1 MFKKFILV
9 LLLLLINFIFIP
21 CAKAV
26 PTPEPL
32 KINNILFDNS
42 DNMIFFGTDA
52 KTDYNLPIKLKKL
65 SDRGYFDIENAVLT
79 RPNASWTFK
88 NSKIHQ
94 IKISQFST
102 KPDIVRV
109 VIIYNKGF
117 KAGDLKLLKADNN
130 FILTYKD
137 DFLKQDG
144 EATVYNDERLNTPGY
159 YEYTTFEEDKKNA
172 AQSVHPSSPAG
183 SAIST
188 NPSAQKVLNNVEKQ
202 KTETKLKSMFF
213 VNRIDVKRGNALVR
227 GIGQIS
233 IENPIVLTEPS
244 RLVFDLPNT
253 YVSPDI
259 RNIEYVL
266 SEKETIKIGQFEPTK
281 ARLVIK
287 SDDVDKFRPI
297 YSYDGQSIFFAH
309 DNRIAGLSL
318 FHKTAATKT
327 YSAKKINN
335 KTDELSFSYTNPI
348 IHSIHRTKDAV
359 ELNLYNSS
367 GFDHNAFVKNLKSEN
382 LAQVRTEAIIPYGI
396 KVIIPL
402 KPTSTINYKEGFDCK
417 SLTLTVT
424 TPDDPIIKTKSV
436 PIITKGRDIRVI
448 VVDAGHGG
456 SDVGAT
462 RAGIYEKDITL
473 DIAKRVSDLLTN
485 KGYHVEMTRRKDD
498 TVSLQDR
505 VLFTESKN
513 ADLFVSVHV
522 NSSVS
527 EEPYGVE
534 THYYTDE
541 SYMFA
546 QEVHKSIA
554 AKIDSKDRGLF
565 KSKFYVINNSIAPS
579 ILVETGFI
587 SNTSERNSL
596 ITDERKQKTAEAI
609 VDGILNYI
617 KKNK

>member
-1 MFKKFILV
+1 MFKKILLV
-9 LLLLLINFIFIP
+9 LLLFFINFVFTP
-21 CAKAV
+21 QAEAV
-26 PTPEPL
+26 PTPAPL
-32 KINNILFDNS
+32 KINHILFDNS
-42 DNMIFFGTDA
+42 DNIVFFGTNA
-52 KTDYNLPIKLKKL
+52 KNDYTLPVKLKKL

-94 IKISQFST
+94 IKVSQFSV

-109 VIIYNKGF
+109 VIIYNKDF
-117 KAGDLKLLKADNN
+117 KVGDLKMYKVDNN
-130 FILTYKD
+130 FILSYKD
-137 DFLKQDG
+137 DFIKQDG
-144 EATVYNDERLNTPGY
+144 EITVYNDERLNEAGY
-159 YEYTTFEEDKKNA
+159 YEYTTFEEDEK
-172 AQSVHPSSPAG
+172 G
-183 SAIST
+183 SAAKPSGQSSAIT
-188 NPSAQKVLNNVEKQ
+188 NNPSAQKVLDNVEKEQ
-202 KTETKLKSMFF
+202 TDTKLKSMFY

-227 GIGQIS
+227 GIGQIA
-233 IENPIVLTEPS
+233 IENPLVLTEPS
-244 RLVFDLPNT
+244 RLVYDLPNT
-253 YVSPDI
+253 YVSPEI

-287 SDDVDKFRPI
+287 SEDVEKFRPI
-297 YSYDGQSIFFAH
+297 YSYDGQSIFFGH
-309 DNRIAGLSL
+309 DNRLAGLSL
-318 FHKTAATKT
+318 FHKTAATKI
-327 YSAKKINN
+327 YSAKKINS
-335 KTDELSFSYTNPI
+335 KTDELSFTYTNPI
-348 IHSIHRTKDAV
+348 IHSIHRTKDTV

-367 GFDHNAFVKNLKSEN
+367 GFDKNAFLKGLKSEN
-382 LAQVRTEAIIPYGI
+382 LAQIRTEAIIPYGI
-396 KVIIPL
+396 KVIVPI
-402 KPTSTINYKEGFDCK
+402 KGTSVLNYKEGVDCK

-424 TPDDPIIKTKSV
+424 TPDDPVIKTKSV
-436 PIITKGRDIRVI
+436 PIITKGKDIRVI

-473 DIAKRVSDLLTN
+473 DISKRVADLLTN

-505 VLFTESKN
+505 VLFTEEKN
-513 ADLFVSVHV
+513 ADLFVSIHV

-527 EEPYGVE
+527 EEPYGLE

-541 SYMFA
+541 SYAFA
-546 QEVHKSIA
+546 QEVHKSLA
-554 AKIDSKDRGLF
+554 QKIDSKDRGLF

-587 SNTSERNSL
+587 SNTAERNSL
-596 ITDERKQKTAEAI
+596 VTDERKQKTAEAV

>member
-1 MFKKFILV
+1 MFKKILLV
-9 LLLLLINFIFIP
+9 LLLFFINFVFTP
-21 CAKAV
+21 QAEAV
-26 PTPEPL
+26 PTPAPL
-32 KINNILFDNS
+32 KINHILFDNS
-42 DNMIFFGTDA
+42 DNIVFFGTNA
-52 KTDYNLPIKLKKL
+52 KSDYTLPVKLKKL

-94 IKISQFST
+94 IKVSQFSV

-109 VIIYNKGF
+109 VIIYNKDF
-117 KAGDLKLLKADNN
+117 KVGDLKMYKVDNN
-130 FILTYKD
+130 FILSYKD
-137 DFLKQDG
+137 DFIKQDG
-144 EATVYNDERLNTPGY
+144 EITVYNDERLNEAGY
-159 YEYTTFEEDKKNA
+159 YEYTTFEEDEKDSA
-172 AQSVHPSSPAG
+172 AKPSGQS
-183 SAIST
+183 SAIT
-188 NPSAQKVLNNVEKQ
+188 NNPSAQKVLDNVEKEQ
-202 KTETKLKSMFF
+202 TDTKLKSMFY

-227 GIGQIS
+227 GIGQIA
-233 IENPIVLTEPS
+233 IENPLVLTEPS
-244 RLVFDLPNT
+244 RLVYDLPNT
-253 YVSPDI
+253 YVSPEI

-287 SDDVDKFRPI
+287 SEDVEKFRPI
-297 YSYDGQSIFFAH
+297 YSYDGQSIFFGH
-309 DNRIAGLSL
+309 DNRLAGLSL

-327 YSAKKINN
+327 YSAKKINS
-335 KTDELSFSYTNPI
+335 KTDELSFTYTNPI
-348 IHSIHRTKDAV
+348 IHSIHRTKDTV

-367 GFDHNAFVKNLKSEN
+367 GFDKNAFLKGLKSEN
-382 LAQVRTEAIIPYGI
+382 LAQIRTEAIIPYGI
-396 KVIIPL
+396 KVIVPI
-402 KPTSTINYKEGFDCK
+402 KGTSVLNYKEGVDCK

-424 TPDDPIIKTKSV
+424 TPDDPVIKTKSV
-436 PIITKGRDIRVI
+436 PIITKGKDIRVI

-473 DIAKRVSDLLTN
+473 DISKRVADLLTN

-505 VLFTESKN
+505 VLFTEEKN
-513 ADLFVSVHV
+513 ADLFVSIHV

-527 EEPYGVE
+527 EEPYGLE

-541 SYMFA
+541 SYAFA
-546 QEVHKSIA
+546 QEVHKSLA
-554 AKIDSKDRGLF
+554 QKIDSKDRGLF

-587 SNTSERNSL
+587 SNTAERNSL
-596 ITDERKQKTAEAI
+596 VTDERKQKTAEAV

>member
-1 MFKKFILV
+1 MFKKILLV
-9 LLLLLINFIFIP
+9 LLLFFINFVFTP
-21 CAKAV
+21 QAEAV
-26 PTPEPL
+26 PTPAPL
-32 KINNILFDNS
+32 KINHILFDNS
-42 DNMIFFGTDA
+42 DNIVFFGTNA
-52 KTDYNLPIKLKKL
+52 KNDYTLPVKLKKL

-94 IKISQFST
+94 IKVSQFSV

-109 VIIYNKGF
+109 VIIYNKDF
-117 KAGDLKLLKADNN
+117 KVGDLKMYKVDNN
-130 FILTYKD
+130 FILSYKD
-137 DFLKQDG
+137 DFIKQDG
-144 EATVYNDERLNTPGY
+144 EITVYNDERLNEAGY
-159 YEYTTFEEDKKNA
+159 YEYTTFEEDEKDSA
-172 AQSVHPSSPAG
+172 AKPSGQS
-183 SAIST
+183 SAIT
-188 NPSAQKVLNNVEKQ
+188 NNPSAQKVLDNVEKEQ
-202 KTETKLKSMFF
+202 TDTKLKSMFY

-227 GIGQIS
+227 GIGQIA
-233 IENPIVLTEPS
+233 IENPLVLTEPS
-244 RLVFDLPNT
+244 RLVYDLPNT
-253 YVSPDI
+253 YVSPEI

-287 SDDVDKFRPI
+287 SEDVEKFRPI
-297 YSYDGQSIFFAH
+297 YSYDGQSIFFGH
-309 DNRIAGLSL
+309 DNRLAGLSL
-318 FHKTAATKT
+318 FHKTAATKI
-327 YSAKKINN
+327 YSAKKINS
-335 KTDELSFSYTNPI
+335 KTDELSFTYTNPI
-348 IHSIHRTKDAV
+348 IHSIHRTKDTV

-367 GFDHNAFVKNLKSEN
+367 GFDKNAFLKGLKSEN
-382 LAQVRTEAIIPYGI
+382 LAQIRTEAIIPYGI
-396 KVIIPL
+396 KVIVPI
-402 KPTSTINYKEGFDCK
+402 KGTSVLNYKEGVDCK

-424 TPDDPIIKTKSV
+424 TPDDPVIKTKSV
-436 PIITKGRDIRVI
+436 PIITKGKDIRVI

-473 DIAKRVSDLLTN
+473 DISKRVADLLTN

-505 VLFTESKN
+505 VLFTEEKN
-513 ADLFVSVHV
+513 ADLFVSIHV

-527 EEPYGVE
+527 EEPYGLE

-541 SYMFA
+541 SYAFA
-546 QEVHKSIA
+546 QEVHKSLA
-554 AKIDSKDRGLF
+554 QKIDSKDRGLF

-587 SNTSERNSL
+587 SNTAERNSL
-596 ITDERKQKTAEAI
+596 VTDERKQKTAEA
-609 VDGILNYI
+609 VVNGILNYI

>member
-1 MFKKFILV
+1 MFKKILLV
-9 LLLLLINFIFIP
+9 LLLFFINFVFTP
-21 CAKAV
+21 QAEAV
-26 PTPEPL
+26 PTPAPL
-32 KINNILFDNS
+32 KINHILFDNS
-42 DNMIFFGTDA
+42 DNIVFFGTNA
-52 KTDYNLPIKLKKL
+52 KNDYTLPVKLKKL

-94 IKISQFST
+94 IKVSQFSV

-109 VIIYNKGF
+109 VIIYNKDF
-117 KAGDLKLLKADNN
+117 KVGDLKMYKVDNN
-130 FILTYKD
+130 FILSYKD
-137 DFLKQDG
+137 DFIKQDG
-144 EATVYNDERLNTPGY
+144 EITVYNDERLNEAGY
-159 YEYTTFEEDKKNA
+159 YEYTTFEEDEKDSA
-172 AQSVHPSSPAG
+172 AKPSGQS
-183 SAIST
+183 SAIT
-188 NPSAQKVLNNVEKQ
+188 NNPSAQKVLDNVEKEQ
-202 KTETKLKSMFF
+202 TDTKLKSMFY

-227 GIGQIS
+227 GIGQIA
-233 IENPIVLTEPS
+233 IENPLVLTEPS
-244 RLVFDLPNT
+244 RLVYDLPNT
-253 YVSPDI
+253 YVSPEI

-287 SDDVDKFRPI
+287 SEDVEKFRPI
-297 YSYDGQSIFFAH
+297 YSYDGQSIFFGH
-309 DNRIAGLSL
+309 DNRLAGLSL

-327 YSAKKINN
+327 YSAKKINS
-335 KTDELSFSYTNPI
+335 KTDELSFTYTNPI
-348 IHSIHRTKDAV
+348 IHSIHRTKDTV

-367 GFDHNAFVKNLKSEN
+367 GFDKNAFLKGLKSEN
-382 LAQVRTEAIIPYGI
+382 LAQIRTEAIIPYGI
-396 KVIIPL
+396 KVIVPI
-402 KPTSTINYKEGFDCK
+402 KGTSVLNYKEGVDCK

-424 TPDDPIIKTKSV
+424 TPDDPVIKTKSV
-436 PIITKGRDIRVI
+436 PIITKGKDIRVI

-473 DIAKRVSDLLTN
+473 DISKRVADLLTN

-505 VLFTESKN
+505 VLFTEEKN
-513 ADLFVSVHV
+513 ADLFVSIHV

-527 EEPYGVE
+527 EEPYGLE

-541 SYMFA
+541 SYAFA
-546 QEVHKSIA
+546 QEVHKSLA
-554 AKIDSKDRGLF
+554 QKIDSKDRGLF

-587 SNTSERNSL
+587 SNTAERNSL
-596 ITDERKQKTAEAI
+596 VTDERKQKTAEA
-609 VDGILNYI
+609 VVNGILNYI

>member
-1 MFKKFILV
+1 MFKKILLV
-9 LLLLLINFIFIP
+9 LLLFFINFVFTP
-21 CAKAV
+21 QAEAV
-26 PTPEPL
+26 PTPAPL
-32 KINNILFDNS
+32 KINHILFDNS
-42 DNMIFFGTDA
+42 DNIVFFGTDA
-52 KTDYNLPIKLKKL
+52 KNDYTLPVKLKKL

-94 IKISQFST
+94 IKVSQFSV

-109 VIIYNKGF
+109 VIIYNKDF
-117 KAGDLKLLKADNN
+117 KVGDLKMYKVDNN
-130 FILTYKD
+130 FILSYKD
-137 DFLKQDG
+137 DFIKQDG
-144 EATVYNDERLNTPGY
+144 EITVYNDERLNEAGY
-159 YEYTTFEEDKKNA
+159 YEYTTFEEDEKDSA
-172 AQSVHPSSPAG
+172 AKPSGQS
-183 SAIST
+183 SAIT
-188 NPSAQKVLNNVEKQ
+188 NNPSAQKVLDNVEKEQ
-202 KTETKLKSMFF
+202 TDTKLKSMFY

-227 GIGQIS
+227 GIGQIA
-233 IENPIVLTEPS
+233 IENPLVLTEPS
-244 RLVFDLPNT
+244 RLVYDLPNT
-253 YVSPDI
+253 YVSPEI

-287 SDDVDKFRPI
+287 SEDVEKFRPI
-297 YSYDGQSIFFAH
+297 YSYDGQSIFFGH
-309 DNRIAGLSL
+309 DNRLAGLSL

-327 YSAKKINN
+327 YSAKKINS
-335 KTDELSFSYTNPI
+335 KTDELSFTYTNPI
-348 IHSIHRTKDAV
+348 IHSIHRTKDTV

-367 GFDHNAFVKNLKSEN
+367 GFDKNAFLKGLKSEN
-382 LAQVRTEAIIPYGI
+382 LAQIRTEAIIPYGI
-396 KVIIPL
+396 KVIVPI
-402 KPTSTINYKEGFDCK
+402 KGTSVLNYKEGVDCK

-424 TPDDPIIKTKSV
+424 TPDDPVIKTKSV
-436 PIITKGRDIRVI
+436 PIITKGKDIRVI

-473 DIAKRVSDLLTN
+473 DISKRVADLLTN

-505 VLFTESKN
+505 VLFTEEKN
-513 ADLFVSVHV
+513 ADLFVSIHV

-527 EEPYGVE
+527 EEPYGLE

-541 SYMFA
+541 SYAFA
-546 QEVHKSIA
+546 QEVHKSLA
-554 AKIDSKDRGLF
+554 QKIDSKDRGLF

-587 SNTSERNSL
+587 SNTAERNSL
-596 ITDERKQKTAEAI
+596 VTDERKQKTAEAV

>member
-1 MFKKFILV
+1 MFKKILLV
-9 LLLLLINFIFIP
+9 LLLFFINFVFTP
-21 CAKAV
+21 QAEAV
-26 PTPEPL
+26 PTPAPL
-32 KINNILFDNS
+32 KINHILFDNS
-42 DNMIFFGTDA
+42 DNIVFFGTNA
-52 KTDYNLPIKLKKL
+52 KNDYTLPVKLKKL

-94 IKISQFST
+94 IKVSQFSV

-109 VIIYNKGF
+109 VIIYNKDF
-117 KAGDLKLLKADNN
+117 KVGDLKMYKVDNN
-130 FILTYKD
+130 FILSYKN
-137 DFLKQDG
+137 DFIKQDG
-144 EATVYNDERLNTPGY
+144 EITVYNDERLNEAGY
-159 YEYTTFEEDKKNA
+159 YEYTTFEEDEKDSA
-172 AQSVHPSSPAG
+172 AKPSGQS
-183 SAIST
+183 SAIT
-188 NPSAQKVLNNVEKQ
+188 NNPSAQKVLDNVEKEQ
-202 KTETKLKSMFF
+202 TDTKLKSMFY

-227 GIGQIS
+227 GIGQIA
-233 IENPIVLTEPS
+233 IENPLVLTEPS
-244 RLVFDLPNT
+244 RLVYDLPNT
-253 YVSPDI
+253 YVSPEI

-287 SDDVDKFRPI
+287 SEDVEKFRPI
-297 YSYDGQSIFFAH
+297 YSYDGQSIFFGH
-309 DNRIAGLSL
+309 DNRLAGLSL

-327 YSAKKINN
+327 YSAKKINS
-335 KTDELSFSYTNPI
+335 KTDELSFTYTNPI
-348 IHSIHRTKDAV
+348 IHSIHRTKDTV

-367 GFDHNAFVKNLKSEN
+367 GFDKNAFLKGLKSEN
-382 LAQVRTEAIIPYGI
+382 LAQIRTEAIIPYGI
-396 KVIIPL
+396 KVIVPI
-402 KPTSTINYKEGFDCK
+402 KGTSVLNYKEGVDCK

-424 TPDDPIIKTKSV
+424 TPDDPVIKTKSV
-436 PIITKGRDIRVI
+436 PIITKGKDIRVI

-473 DIAKRVSDLLTN
+473 DISKRVADLLTN

-505 VLFTESKN
+505 VLFTEEKN
-513 ADLFVSVHV
+513 ADLFVSIHV

-527 EEPYGVE
+527 EEPYGLE

-541 SYMFA
+541 SYAFA
-546 QEVHKSIA
+546 QEVHKSLA
-554 AKIDSKDRGLF
+554 QKIDSKDRGLF

-587 SNTSERNSL
+587 SNTAERNSL
-596 ITDERKQKTAEAI
+596 VTDERKQKTAEAV

>member
-1 MFKKFILV
+1 MFKKILLV
-9 LLLLLINFIFIP
+9 LLLFFINFVFTP
-21 CAKAV
+21 QAEAV
-26 PTPEPL
+26 PTPAPL
-32 KINNILFDNS
+32 KINHILFDNS
-42 DNMIFFGTDA
+42 DNIVFFGTDA
-52 KTDYNLPIKLKKL
+52 KSDYTLPVKLKKL

-94 IKISQFST
+94 IKVSQFSV

-109 VIIYNKGF
+109 VIIYNKDF
-117 KAGDLKLLKADNN
+117 KVGDLKMYKVDNN
-130 FILTYKD
+130 FILSYKD
-137 DFLKQDG
+137 DFIKQDG
-144 EATVYNDERLNTPGY
+144 EITVYNDERLNEAGY
-159 YEYTTFEEDKKNA
+159 YEYTTFEEDEKDSA
-172 AQSVHPSSPAG
+172 AKPSGQS
-183 SAIST
+183 SAIT
-188 NPSAQKVLNNVEKQ
+188 NNPSAQKVLDNVEKEQ
-202 KTETKLKSMFF
+202 TDTKLKSMFY

-227 GIGQIS
+227 GIGQIA
-233 IENPIVLTEPS
+233 IENPLVLTEPS
-244 RLVFDLPNT
+244 RLVYDLPNT
-253 YVSPDI
+253 YVSPEI

-287 SDDVDKFRPI
+287 SEDVEKFRPI
-297 YSYDGQSIFFAH
+297 YSYDGQSIFFGH
-309 DNRIAGLSL
+309 DNRLAGLSL

-327 YSAKKINN
+327 YSAKKINS
-335 KTDELSFSYTNPI
+335 KTDELSFTYTNPI
-348 IHSIHRTKDAV
+348 IHSIHRTKDTV

-367 GFDHNAFVKNLKSEN
+367 GFDKNAFLKGLKSEN
-382 LAQVRTEAIIPYGI
+382 LAQIRTEAIIPYGI
-396 KVIIPL
+396 KVIVPI
-402 KPTSTINYKEGFDCK
+402 KGTSVLNYKEGVDCK

-424 TPDDPIIKTKSV
+424 TPDDPVIKTKSV
-436 PIITKGRDIRVI
+436 PIITKGKDIRVI

-473 DIAKRVSDLLTN
+473 DISKRVADLLTN

-505 VLFTESKN
+505 VLFTEEKN
-513 ADLFVSVHV
+513 ADLFVSIHV

-527 EEPYGVE
+527 EEPYGLE

-541 SYMFA
+541 SYAFA
-546 QEVHKSIA
+546 QEVHKSLA
-554 AKIDSKDRGLF
+554 QKIDSKDRGLF

-587 SNTSERNSL
+587 SNTAERNSL
-596 ITDERKQKTAEAI
+596 VTDERKQKTAEAV

>member
-1 MFKKFILV
+1 MFKKILLV
-9 LLLLLINFIFIP
+9 LLLFFINFVFTP
-21 CAKAV
+21 QAEAV
-26 PTPEPL
+26 PTPAPL
-32 KINNILFDNS
+32 KINHILFDNS
-42 DNMIFFGTDA
+42 DNIVFFGTNA
-52 KTDYNLPIKLKKL
+52 KSDYTLPVKLKKL

-94 IKISQFST
+94 IKVSQFSV

-109 VIIYNKGF
+109 VIIYNKDF
-117 KAGDLKLLKADNN
+117 KVGDLKMYKVDNN
-130 FILTYKD
+130 FILSYKN
-137 DFLKQDG
+137 DFIKQDG
-144 EATVYNDERLNTPGY
+144 EITVYNDERLNEAGY
-159 YEYTTFEEDKKNA
+159 YEYTTFEEDEKDSA
-172 AQSVHPSSPAG
+172 AKPSGQS
-183 SAIST
+183 SAIT
-188 NPSAQKVLNNVEKQ
+188 NNPSAQKVLDNVEKEQ
-202 KTETKLKSMFF
+202 TDTKLKSMFY

-227 GIGQIS
+227 GIGQIA
-233 IENPIVLTEPS
+233 IENPLVLTEPS
-244 RLVFDLPNT
+244 RLVYDLPNT
-253 YVSPDI
+253 YVSPEI

-287 SDDVDKFRPI
+287 SEDVEKFRPI
-297 YSYDGQSIFFAH
+297 YSYDGQSIFFGH
-309 DNRIAGLSL
+309 DNRLAGLSL
-318 FHKTAATKT
+318 FHKTAATKI
-327 YSAKKINN
+327 YSAKKINS
-335 KTDELSFSYTNPI
+335 KTDELSFTYTNPI
-348 IHSIHRTKDAV
+348 IHSIHRTKDTV

-367 GFDHNAFVKNLKSEN
+367 GFDKNAFLKGLKSEN
-382 LAQVRTEAIIPYGI
+382 LAQIRTEAIIPYGI
-396 KVIIPL
+396 KVIVPI
-402 KPTSTINYKEGFDCK
+402 KGTSVLNYKEGVDCK

-424 TPDDPIIKTKSV
+424 TPDDPVIKTKSV
-436 PIITKGRDIRVI
+436 PIITKGKDIRVI

-473 DIAKRVSDLLTN
+473 DISKRVADLLTN

-505 VLFTESKN
+505 VLFTEEKN
-513 ADLFVSVHV
+513 ADLFVSIHV

-527 EEPYGVE
+527 EEPYGLE

-541 SYMFA
+541 SYAFA
-546 QEVHKSIA
+546 QEVHKSLA
-554 AKIDSKDRGLF
+554 QKIDSKDRGLF

-587 SNTSERNSL
+587 SNTAERNSL
-596 ITDERKQKTAEAI
+596 VTDERKQKTAEA
-609 VDGILNYI
+609 VVNGILNYI

>member
-1 MFKKFILV
+1 MFKKILLV
-9 LLLLLINFIFIP
+9 LLLFFINFVFTP
-21 CAKAV
+21 QAEAV
-26 PTPEPL
+26 PTPAPL
-32 KINNILFDNS
+32 KINHILFDNS
-42 DNMIFFGTDA
+42 DNIVFFGTNA
-52 KTDYNLPIKLKKL
+52 KNDYTLPVKLKKL

-94 IKISQFST
+94 IKVSQFSV

-109 VIIYNKGF
+109 VIIYNKDF
-117 KAGDLKLLKADNN
+117 KVGDLKMYKVDNN
-130 FILTYKD
+130 FILSYKD
-137 DFLKQDG
+137 DFIKQDG
-144 EATVYNDERLNTPGY
+144 EITVYNDERLNEAGY
-159 YEYTTFEEDKKNA
+159 YEYTTFEEDEK
-172 AQSVHPSSPAG
+172 G
-183 SAIST
+183 SAAKPSGQSSAIT
-188 NPSAQKVLNNVEKQ
+188 NNPSAQKVLDNVKKEQ
-202 KTETKLKSMFF
+202 TDTKLKSMFY

-227 GIGQIS
+227 GIGQIA
-233 IENPIVLTEPS
+233 IENPLVLTEPS
-244 RLVFDLPNT
+244 RLVYDLPNT
-253 YVSPDI
+253 YVSPEI

-287 SDDVDKFRPI
+287 SEDVEKFRPI
-297 YSYDGQSIFFAH
+297 YSYDGQSIFFGH
-309 DNRIAGLSL
+309 DNRLAGLSL

-327 YSAKKINN
+327 YSAKKINS
-335 KTDELSFSYTNPI
+335 KTDELSFTYTNPI
-348 IHSIHRTKDAV
+348 IHSIHRTKDTV

-367 GFDHNAFVKNLKSEN
+367 GFDKNAFLKGLKSEN
-382 LAQVRTEAIIPYGI
+382 LAQIRTEAIIPYGI
-396 KVIIPL
+396 KVIVPI
-402 KPTSTINYKEGFDCK
+402 KGTSVLNYKEGVDCK

-424 TPDDPIIKTKSV
+424 TPDDPVIKTKSV
-436 PIITKGRDIRVI
+436 PIITKGKDIRVI

-473 DIAKRVSDLLTN
+473 DISKRVADLLTN

-505 VLFTESKN
+505 VLFTEEKN
-513 ADLFVSVHV
+513 ADLFVSIHV

-527 EEPYGVE
+527 EEPYGLE

-541 SYMFA
+541 SYAFA
-546 QEVHKSIA
+546 QEVHKSLA
-554 AKIDSKDRGLF
+554 QKIDSKDRGLF

-587 SNTSERNSL
+587 SNTAERNSL
-596 ITDERKQKTAEAI
+596 VTDERKQKTAEA
-609 VDGILNYI
+609 VVNGILNYI

>member
-1 MFKKFILV
+1 MFKKILLV
-9 LLLLLINFIFIP
+9 LLLFFINFVFTP
-21 CAKAV
+21 QAEAV
-26 PTPEPL
+26 PTPAPL
-32 KINNILFDNS
+32 KINHILFDNS
-42 DNMIFFGTDA
+42 DNIVFFGTNA
-52 KTDYNLPIKLKKL
+52 KSDYTLPVKLKKL

-94 IKISQFST
+94 IKVSQFSV

-109 VIIYNKGF
+109 VIIYNKDF
-117 KAGDLKLLKADNN
+117 KVGDLKMYKVDNN
-130 FILTYKD
+130 FILSYKD
-137 DFLKQDG
+137 DFIKQDG
-144 EATVYNDERLNTPGY
+144 EITVYNDERLNEAGY
-159 YEYTTFEEDKKNA
+159 YEYTTFEEDEKDSA
-172 AQSVHPSSPAG
+172 AKPSGQS
-183 SAIST
+183 SAIT
-188 NPSAQKVLNNVEKQ
+188 NNPSAQKVLDNVEKEQ
-202 KTETKLKSMFF
+202 TDTKLKSMFY

-227 GIGQIS
+227 GIGQIA
-233 IENPIVLTEPS
+233 IENPLVLTEPS
-244 RLVFDLPNT
+244 RLVYDLPNT
-253 YVSPDI
+253 YVSPEI

-287 SDDVDKFRPI
+287 SEDVEKFRPI
-297 YSYDGQSIFFAH
+297 YSYDGQSIFFGH
-309 DNRIAGLSL
+309 DNRLAGLSL
-318 FHKTAATKT
+318 FHKTAATKI
-327 YSAKKINN
+327 YSAKKINS
-335 KTDELSFSYTNPI
+335 KTDELSFTYTNPI
-348 IHSIHRTKDAV
+348 IHSIHRTKDTV

-367 GFDHNAFVKNLKSEN
+367 GFDKNAFLKGLKSEN
-382 LAQVRTEAIIPYGI
+382 LAQIRTEAIIPYGI
-396 KVIIPL
+396 KVIVPI
-402 KPTSTINYKEGFDCK
+402 KGTSVLNYKEGVDCK

-424 TPDDPIIKTKSV
+424 TPDDPVIKTKSV
-436 PIITKGRDIRVI
+436 PIITKGKDIRVI

-473 DIAKRVSDLLTN
+473 DISKRVADLLTN

-505 VLFTESKN
+505 VLFTEEKN
-513 ADLFVSVHV
+513 ADLFVSIHV

-527 EEPYGVE
+527 EEPYGLE

-541 SYMFA
+541 SYTFA
-546 QEVHKSIA
+546 QEVHKSLA
-554 AKIDSKDRGLF
+554 QKIDSKDRGLF

-587 SNTSERNSL
+587 SNTAERNSL
-596 ITDERKQKTAEAI
+596 VTDERKQKTAEA
-609 VDGILNYI
+609 VVNGILNYI

>member
-1 MFKKFILV
+1 MFKKILLV
-9 LLLLLINFIFIP
+9 LLLFFINFVFTP
-21 CAKAV
+21 QAEAV
-26 PTPEPL
+26 PTPAPL
-32 KINNILFDNS
+32 KINHILFDNS
-42 DNMIFFGTDA
+42 DNIVFFGTNA
-52 KTDYNLPIKLKKL
+52 KSDYTLPVKLKKL

-94 IKISQFST
+94 IKVSQFSV

-109 VIIYNKGF
+109 VIIYNKDF
-117 KAGDLKLLKADNN
+117 KVGDLKMYKVDNN
-130 FILTYKD
+130 FILSYKD
-137 DFLKQDG
+137 DFIKQDG
-144 EATVYNDERLNTPGY
+144 EITVYNDERLNEAGY
-159 YEYTTFEEDKKNA
+159 YEYTTFEEDEKDSA
-172 AQSVHPSSPAG
+172 AKPSGQS
-183 SAIST
+183 SAIT
-188 NPSAQKVLNNVEKQ
+188 NNPSAQKVLDNVEKEQ
-202 KTETKLKSMFF
+202 TDTKLKSMFY

-227 GIGQIS
+227 GIGQIA
-233 IENPIVLTEPS
+233 IENPLVLTEPS
-244 RLVFDLPNT
+244 RLVYDLPNT
-253 YVSPDI
+253 YVSPEI

-287 SDDVDKFRPI
+287 SEDVEKFRPI
-297 YSYDGQSIFFAH
+297 YSYDGQSIFFGH
-309 DNRIAGLSL
+309 DNRLAGLSL
-318 FHKTAATKT
+318 FHKTAATKI
-327 YSAKKINN
+327 YSAKKINS
-335 KTDELSFSYTNPI
+335 KTDELSFTYTNPI
-348 IHSIHRTKDAV
+348 IHSIHRTKDTV

-367 GFDHNAFVKNLKSEN
+367 GFDKNAFLKGLKSEN
-382 LAQVRTEAIIPYGI
+382 LAQIRTEAIIPYGI
-396 KVIIPL
+396 KVIVPI
-402 KPTSTINYKEGFDCK
+402 KGTSVLNYKEGVDCK

-424 TPDDPIIKTKSV
+424 TPDDPVIKTKSV
-436 PIITKGRDIRVI
+436 PIITKGKDIRVI

-473 DIAKRVSDLLTN
+473 DISKRVADLLTN

-505 VLFTESKN
+505 VLFTEEKN
-513 ADLFVSVHV
+513 ADLFVSIHV

-527 EEPYGVE
+527 EEPYGLE

-541 SYMFA
+541 SYAFA
-546 QEVHKSIA
+546 QEVHKSLA
-554 AKIDSKDRGLF
+554 QKIDSKDRGLF

-587 SNTSERNSL
+587 SNTAERNSL
-596 ITDERKQKTAEAI
+596 VTDERKQKTAEA
-609 VDGILNYI
+609 VVNGILNYI

>member
-1 MFKKFILV
+1 MFKKILLV
-9 LLLLLINFIFIP
+9 LLLFFINFVFTP
-21 CAKAV
+21 QAEAV
-26 PTPEPL
+26 PTPAPL
-32 KINNILFDNS
+32 KINHILFDNS
-42 DNMIFFGTDA
+42 DNIVFFGTNA
-52 KTDYNLPIKLKKL
+52 KNDYTLPVKLKKL

-94 IKISQFST
+94 IKVSQFSV

-109 VIIYNKGF
+109 VIIYNKDF
-117 KAGDLKLLKADNN
+117 KVGDLKMYKVDNN
-130 FILTYKD
+130 FILSYKD
-137 DFLKQDG
+137 DFIKQDG
-144 EATVYNDERLNTPGY
+144 EITVYNDERLNEAGY
-159 YEYTTFEEDKKNA
+159 YEYTTFEEDEKDSA
-172 AQSVHPSSPAG
+172 AKPSGQS
-183 SAIST
+183 SAIT
-188 NPSAQKVLNNVEKQ
+188 NNPSAQKVLDNVEKE
-202 KTETKLKSMFF
+202 KTDTKLKSMFY

-227 GIGQIS
+227 GIGQIA
-233 IENPIVLTEPS
+233 IENPLVLTEPS
-244 RLVFDLPNT
+244 RLVYDLPNT
-253 YVSPDI
+253 YVSPEI

-287 SDDVDKFRPI
+287 SEDVEKFRPI
-297 YSYDGQSIFFAH
+297 YSYDGQSIFFGH
-309 DNRIAGLSL
+309 DNRLAGLSL

-327 YSAKKINN
+327 YSAKKINS
-335 KTDELSFSYTNPI
+335 KTDELSFTYTNPI
-348 IHSIHRTKDAV
+348 IHSIHRTKDTV

-367 GFDHNAFVKNLKSEN
+367 GFDKNAFLKGLKSEN
-382 LAQVRTEAIIPYGI
+382 LAQIRTEAIIPYGI
-396 KVIIPL
+396 KVIVPI
-402 KPTSTINYKEGFDCK
+402 KGTSVLNYKEGVDCK

-424 TPDDPIIKTKSV
+424 TPDDPVIKTKSV
-436 PIITKGRDIRVI
+436 PIITKGKDIRVI

-473 DIAKRVSDLLTN
+473 DISKRVADLLTN

-505 VLFTESKN
+505 VLFTEEKN
-513 ADLFVSVHV
+513 ADLFVSIHV

-527 EEPYGVE
+527 EEPYGLE

-541 SYMFA
+541 SYAFA
-546 QEVHKSIA
+546 QEVHKSLA
-554 AKIDSKDRGLF
+554 QKIDSKDRGLF

-587 SNTSERNSL
+587 SNTAERNSL
-596 ITDERKQKTAEAI
+596 VTDERKQKTAEA
-609 VDGILNYI
+609 VVNGILNYI

>member
-1 MFKKFILV
+1 MLKKILLV
-9 LLLLLINFIFIP
+9 LLLFFINFVFTLQ
-21 CAKAV
+21 AEAV
-26 PTPEPL
+26 PTPAPL
-32 KINNILFDNS
+32 KINHILFDNS
-42 DNMIFFGTDA
+42 DNIVFFGTDA
-52 KTDYNLPIKLKKL
+52 KSDYTLPVKLKKL

-94 IKISQFST
+94 IKVSQFSV

-109 VIIYNKGF
+109 VIIYNKDF
-117 KAGDLKLLKADNN
+117 KVGDLKMYKVDNN
-130 FILTYKD
+130 FILSYKN
-137 DFLKQDG
+137 DFIKQDG
-144 EATVYNDERLNTPGY
+144 EITVYNDERLNEPGY
-159 YEYTTFEEDKKNA
+159 YEYTTFEEDEKDSA
-172 AQSVHPSSPAG
+172 AKPSGQS
-183 SAIST
+183 SAIT
-188 NPSAQKVLNNVEKQ
+188 NNPSAQKVLDNVEKE
-202 KTETKLKSMFF
+202 KTDTKLKSMFY

-227 GIGQIS
+227 GIGQIA
-233 IENPIVLTEPS
+233 IENPLVLTEPS
-244 RLVFDLPNT
+244 RLVYDLPNT
-253 YVSPDI
+253 YVSPEI

-287 SDDVDKFRPI
+287 SEDVEKFRPI
-297 YSYDGQSIFFAH
+297 YSYDGQSIFFGH
-309 DNRIAGLSL
+309 DNRLAGLSL

-327 YSAKKINN
+327 YSAKKINS
-335 KTDELSFSYTNPI
+335 KTDELSFTYTNPI
-348 IHSIHRTKDAV
+348 IHSIHRTKDTV

-367 GFDHNAFVKNLKSEN
+367 GFDKNAFLKGLKSEN
-382 LAQVRTEAIIPYGI
+382 LAQIRTEAIIPYGI
-396 KVIIPL
+396 KVIVPI
-402 KPTSTINYKEGFDCK
+402 KGTSVLNYKEGVDCK

-424 TPDDPIIKTKSV
+424 TPDDPVIKTKSV
-436 PIITKGRDIRVI
+436 PIITKGKDIRVI

-473 DIAKRVSDLLTN
+473 DISKRVADLLTN

-505 VLFTESKN
+505 VLFTEEKN
-513 ADLFVSVHV
+513 ADLFVSIHV

-527 EEPYGVE
+527 EEPYGLE

-541 SYMFA
+541 SYAFA
-546 QEVHKSIA
+546 QEVHKSLA
-554 AKIDSKDRGLF
+554 QKIDSKDRGLF

-587 SNTSERNSL
+587 SNTAERNSL
-596 ITDERKQKTAEAI
+596 VTDERKQKTAEA
-609 VDGILNYI
+609 VVNGILNYI

>member
-1 MFKKFILV
+1 MFKKILLV
-9 LLLLLINFIFIP
+9 LLLFFINFVFTP
-21 CAKAV
+21 QAEAV
-26 PTPEPL
+26 PTPAPL
-32 KINNILFDNS
+32 KINHILFDNS
-42 DNMIFFGTDA
+42 DNIVFFGTNA
-52 KTDYNLPIKLKKL
+52 KNDYTLPVKLKKL

-94 IKISQFST
+94 IKVSQFSV

-109 VIIYNKGF
+109 VIIYNKDF
-117 KAGDLKLLKADNN
+117 KVGDLKMYKVDNN
-130 FILTYKD
+130 FILSYKD
-137 DFLKQDG
+137 DFIKQDG
-144 EATVYNDERLNTPGY
+144 EITVYNDERLNEAGY
-159 YEYTTFEEDKKNA
+159 YEYTTFEEDEKDSA
-172 AQSVHPSSPAG
+172 AKPSGQS
-183 SAIST
+183 SAIT
-188 NPSAQKVLNNVEKQ
+188 NNPSAQKVLDNVEKEQ
-202 KTETKLKSMFF
+202 TDTKLKSMFY

-227 GIGQIS
+227 GIGQIA
-233 IENPIVLTEPS
+233 IENPLVLTEPS
-244 RLVFDLPNT
+244 RLVYDLPNT
-253 YVSPDI
+253 YVSPEI

-287 SDDVDKFRPI
+287 SEDVEKFRPI
-297 YSYDGQSIFFAH
+297 YSYDGQSIFFGH
-309 DNRIAGLSL
+309 DNRLAGLSL

-327 YSAKKINN
+327 YSAKKINS
-335 KTDELSFSYTNPI
+335 KTDELSFTYTNPI
-348 IHSIHRTKDAV
+348 IHSIHRTKDTV

-367 GFDHNAFVKNLKSEN
+367 GFDKNAFLKGLKSEN
-382 LAQVRTEAIIPYGI
+382 LAQIRTEAIIPYGI
-396 KVIIPL
+396 KVIVPI
-402 KPTSTINYKEGFDCK
+402 KGTSVLNYKEGVDCK

-424 TPDDPIIKTKSV
+424 TPDDPVIKTKSV
-436 PIITKGRDIRVI
+436 PIITKGKDIRVI

-473 DIAKRVSDLLTN
+473 DISKRVADLLTN

-505 VLFTESKN
+505 VLFTEEKN
-513 ADLFVSVHV
+513 ADLFVSIHV

-527 EEPYGVE
+527 EEPYGLE

-541 SYMFA
+541 SYAFA
-546 QEVHKSIA
+546 QEVHKSLA
-554 AKIDSKDRGLF
+554 QKIDSKDRGLF

-587 SNTSERNSL
+587 SNTAERNSL
-596 ITDERKQKTAEAI
+596 VTDERKQKTAEAV

>member
-1 MFKKFILV
+1 MFKKILLV
-9 LLLLLINFIFIP
+9 LLLFFINFVFTP
-21 CAKAV
+21 QAEAV
-26 PTPEPL
+26 PTPAPL
-32 KINNILFDNS
+32 KINHILFDNS
-42 DNMIFFGTDA
+42 DNIVFFGTNA
-52 KTDYNLPIKLKKL
+52 KNDYTLPVKLKKL

-94 IKISQFST
+94 IKVSQFSV

-109 VIIYNKGF
+109 VIIYNKDF
-117 KAGDLKLLKADNN
+117 KVGDLKMYKVDNN
-130 FILTYKD
+130 FILSYKD
-137 DFLKQDG
+137 DFIKQDG
-144 EATVYNDERLNTPGY
+144 EITVYNDERLNEAGY
-159 YEYTTFEEDKKNA
+159 YEYTTFEEDEK
-172 AQSVHPSSPAG
+172 G
-183 SAIST
+183 SAAKPSGQSSAIT
-188 NPSAQKVLNNVEKQ
+188 NNPSAQKVLDNVEKEQ
-202 KTETKLKSMFF
+202 TDTKLKSMFY

-227 GIGQIS
+227 GIGQIA
-233 IENPIVLTEPS
+233 IENPLVLTEPS
-244 RLVFDLPNT
+244 RLVYDLPNT
-253 YVSPDI
+253 YVSPEI

-287 SDDVDKFRPI
+287 SEDVEKFRPI
-297 YSYDGQSIFFAH
+297 YSYDGQSIFFGH
-309 DNRIAGLSL
+309 DNRLAGLSL

-327 YSAKKINN
+327 YSAKKINS
-335 KTDELSFSYTNPI
+335 KTDELSFTYTNPI
-348 IHSIHRTKDAV
+348 IHSIHRTKDTV

-367 GFDHNAFVKNLKSEN
+367 GFDKNAFLKGLKSEN
-382 LAQVRTEAIIPYGI
+382 LAQIRTEAIIPYGI
-396 KVIIPL
+396 KVIVPI
-402 KPTSTINYKEGFDCK
+402 KGTSVLNYKEGVDCK

-424 TPDDPIIKTKSV
+424 TPDDPVIKTKSV
-436 PIITKGRDIRVI
+436 PIITKGKDIRVI

-473 DIAKRVSDLLTN
+473 DISKRVADLLTN

-505 VLFTESKN
+505 VLFTEEKN
-513 ADLFVSVHV
+513 ADLFVSIHV

-527 EEPYGVE
+527 EEPYGLE

-541 SYMFA
+541 SYAFA
-546 QEVHKSIA
+546 QEVHKSLA
-554 AKIDSKDRGLF
+554 QKIDSKDRGLF

-587 SNTSERNSL
+587 SNTAERNSL
-596 ITDERKQKTAEAI
+596 VTDERKQKTAEA
-609 VDGILNYI
+609 VVNGILNYI

>member
-1 MFKKFILV
+1 MFKKILLV
-9 LLLLLINFIFIP
+9 LLLFFINFVFTP
-21 CAKAV
+21 QAEAV
-26 PTPEPL
+26 PTPAPL
-32 KINNILFDNS
+32 KINHILFDNS
-42 DNMIFFGTDA
+42 DNIVFFGTDA
-52 KTDYNLPIKLKKL
+52 KNDYTLPVKLKKL

-94 IKISQFST
+94 IKVSQFSV

-109 VIIYNKGF
+109 VIIYNKDF
-117 KAGDLKLLKADNN
+117 KVGDLKMYKVDNN
-130 FILTYKD
+130 FILSYKD
-137 DFLKQDG
+137 DFIKQDG
-144 EATVYNDERLNTPGY
+144 EITVYNDERLNEAGY
-159 YEYTTFEEDKKNA
+159 YEYTTFEEDEKDSA
-172 AQSVHPSSPAG
+172 AKPSGQS
-183 SAIST
+183 SAIT
-188 NPSAQKVLNNVEKQ
+188 NNPSAQKVLDNVEKEQ
-202 KTETKLKSMFF
+202 TDTKLKSMFY

-227 GIGQIS
+227 GIGQIA
-233 IENPIVLTEPS
+233 IENPLVLTEPS
-244 RLVFDLPNT
+244 RLVYDLPNT
-253 YVSPDI
+253 YVSPEI

-287 SDDVDKFRPI
+287 SEDVEKFRPI
-297 YSYDGQSIFFAH
+297 YSYDGQSIFFGH
-309 DNRIAGLSL
+309 DNRLAGLSL

-327 YSAKKINN
+327 YSAKKINS
-335 KTDELSFSYTNPI
+335 KTDELSFTYTNPI
-348 IHSIHRTKDAV
+348 IHSIHRTKDTV

-367 GFDHNAFVKNLKSEN
+367 GFDKNAFLKGLKSEN
-382 LAQVRTEAIIPYGI
+382 LAQIRTEAIIPYGI
-396 KVIIPL
+396 KVIVPI
-402 KPTSTINYKEGFDCK
+402 KGTSVLNYKEGMDCK

-424 TPDDPIIKTKSV
+424 TPDDPVIKTKSV
-436 PIITKGRDIRVI
+436 PIITKGKDIRVI

-473 DIAKRVSDLLTN
+473 DISKRVADLLTN

-505 VLFTESKN
+505 VLFTEEKN
-513 ADLFVSVHV
+513 ADLFVSIHV

-527 EEPYGVE
+527 EEPYGLE

-541 SYMFA
+541 SYAFA
-546 QEVHKSIA
+546 QEVHKSLA
-554 AKIDSKDRGLF
+554 QKIDSKDRGLF

-587 SNTSERNSL
+587 SNTAERNSL
-596 ITDERKQKTAEAI
+596 VTDERKQKTAEAV

>member
-1 MFKKFILV
+1 MFKKILLV
-9 LLLLLINFIFIP
+9 LLLFFINFVFTP
-21 CAKAV
+21 QAEAV
-26 PTPEPL
+26 PTPAPL
-32 KINNILFDNS
+32 KINHILFDNS
-42 DNMIFFGTDA
+42 DNIVFFGTDA
-52 KTDYNLPIKLKKL
+52 KNDYTLPVKLKKL

-94 IKISQFST
+94 IKVSQFSV

-109 VIIYNKGF
+109 VIIYNKDF
-117 KAGDLKLLKADNN
+117 KVGDLKMYKVDNN
-130 FILTYKD
+130 FILSYKD
-137 DFLKQDG
+137 DFIKQDG
-144 EATVYNDERLNTPGY
+144 EITVYNDERLNEAGY
-159 YEYTTFEEDKKNA
+159 YEYTTFEEDEKDSA
-172 AQSVHPSSPAG
+172 AKPSGQS
-183 SAIST
+183 SAIT
-188 NPSAQKVLNNVEKQ
+188 NNPSAQKVLDNVEKE
-202 KTETKLKSMFF
+202 KTDTKLKSMFY

-227 GIGQIS
+227 GIGQIA
-233 IENPIVLTEPS
+233 IENPLVLTEPS
-244 RLVFDLPNT
+244 RLVYDLPNT
-253 YVSPDI
+253 YVSPEI

-287 SDDVDKFRPI
+287 SEDVEKFRPI
-297 YSYDGQSIFFAH
+297 YSYDGQSIFFGH
-309 DNRIAGLSL
+309 DNRLAGLSL

-327 YSAKKINN
+327 YSAKKINS
-335 KTDELSFSYTNPI
+335 KTDELSFTYTNPI
-348 IHSIHRTKDAV
+348 IHSIHRTKDTV

-367 GFDHNAFVKNLKSEN
+367 GFDKNAFLKGLKSEN
-382 LAQVRTEAIIPYGI
+382 LAQIRTEAIIPYGI
-396 KVIIPL
+396 KVIVPI
-402 KPTSTINYKEGFDCK
+402 KGTSVLNYKEGVDCK

-424 TPDDPIIKTKSV
+424 TPDDPVIKTKSV
-436 PIITKGRDIRVI
+436 PIITKGKDIRVI

-473 DIAKRVSDLLTN
+473 DISKRVADLLTN

-505 VLFTESKN
+505 VLFTEEKN
-513 ADLFVSVHV
+513 ADLFVSIHV

-527 EEPYGVE
+527 EEPYGLE

-541 SYMFA
+541 SYAFA
-546 QEVHKSIA
+546 QEVHKSLA
-554 AKIDSKDRGLF
+554 QKIDSKDRGLF

-587 SNTSERNSL
+587 SNTAERNSL
-596 ITDERKQKTAEAI
+596 VTDERKQKTAEA
-609 VDGILNYI
+609 VVNGILNYI

>member
-1 MFKKFILV
+1 MFKKILLV
-9 LLLLLINFIFIP
+9 LLLFFINFVFTP
-21 CAKAV
+21 QAEAV
-26 PTPEPL
+26 PTPAPL
-32 KINNILFDNS
+32 KINHILFDNS
-42 DNMIFFGTDA
+42 DNIVFFGTNA
-52 KTDYNLPIKLKKL
+52 KNDYTLPVKLKKL

-94 IKISQFST
+94 IKVSQFSV

-109 VIIYNKGF
+109 VIIYNKDF
-117 KAGDLKLLKADNN
+117 KVGDLKMYKVDNN
-130 FILTYKD
+130 FILSYKD
-137 DFLKQDG
+137 DFIKQDG
-144 EATVYNDERLNTPGY
+144 EITVYNDERLNEAGY
-159 YEYTTFEEDKKNA
+159 YEYTTFEEDEKDSA
-172 AQSVHPSSPAG
+172 AKPSGQS
-183 SAIST
+183 SAIT
-188 NPSAQKVLNNVEKQ
+188 NNPSAQKVLDNVEKE
-202 KTETKLKSMFF
+202 KTDTKLKSMFY

-227 GIGQIS
+227 GIGQIA
-233 IENPIVLTEPS
+233 IENPLVLTEPS
-244 RLVFDLPNT
+244 RLVYDLPNT
-253 YVSPDI
+253 YVSPEI

-287 SDDVDKFRPI
+287 SEDVEKFRPI
-297 YSYDGQSIFFAH
+297 YSYDGQSIFFGH
-309 DNRIAGLSL
+309 DNRLAGLSL

-327 YSAKKINN
+327 YSAKKINS
-335 KTDELSFSYTNPI
+335 KTDELSFTYTNPI
-348 IHSIHRTKDAV
+348 IHSIHRTKDTV

-367 GFDHNAFVKNLKSEN
+367 GFDKNAFLKGLKSEN
-382 LAQVRTEAIIPYGI
+382 LAQIRTEAIIPYGI
-396 KVIIPL
+396 KVIVPI
-402 KPTSTINYKEGFDCK
+402 KGTSVLNYKEGVDCK

-424 TPDDPIIKTKSV
+424 TPDDPVIKTKSV
-436 PIITKGRDIRVI
+436 PIITKGKDIRVI

-473 DIAKRVSDLLTN
+473 DISKRVADLLTN

-505 VLFTESKN
+505 VLFTEEKN
-513 ADLFVSVHV
+513 ADLFVSIHV

-527 EEPYGVE
+527 EEPYGLE

-541 SYMFA
+541 SYAFA
-546 QEVHKSIA
+546 QEVHKSLA
-554 AKIDSKDRGLF
+554 QKIDSKDRGLF

-587 SNTSERNSL
+587 SNTAERNSL
-596 ITDERKQKTAEAI
+596 VTDERKQKTAEAV

>member
-1 MFKKFILV
+1 MFKKILLV
-9 LLLLLINFIFIP
+9 LLLFFINFVFTP
-21 CAKAV
+21 QAEAV
-26 PTPEPL
+26 PTPAPL
-32 KINNILFDNS
+32 KINHILFDNS
-42 DNMIFFGTDA
+42 DNIVFFGTNA
-52 KTDYNLPIKLKKL
+52 KSDYTLPVKLKKL

-94 IKISQFST
+94 IKVSQFSV

-109 VIIYNKGF
+109 VIIYNKDF
-117 KAGDLKLLKADNN
+117 KVGDLKMYKVDNN
-130 FILTYKD
+130 FILSYKN
-137 DFLKQDG
+137 DFIKQDG
-144 EATVYNDERLNTPGY
+144 EITVYNDERLNEAGY
-159 YEYTTFEEDKKNA
+159 YEYTTFEEDEKDSA
-172 AQSVHPSSPAG
+172 AKPSGQS
-183 SAIST
+183 SAIT
-188 NPSAQKVLNNVEKQ
+188 NNPSAQKVLDNVEKEQ
-202 KTETKLKSMFF
+202 TDTKLKSMFY

-227 GIGQIS
+227 GIGQIA
-233 IENPIVLTEPS
+233 IENPLVLTEPS
-244 RLVFDLPNT
+244 RLVYDLPNT
-253 YVSPDI
+253 YVSPEI

-287 SDDVDKFRPI
+287 SEDVEKFRPI
-297 YSYDGQSIFFAH
+297 YSYDGQSIFFGH
-309 DNRIAGLSL
+309 DNRLAGLSL

-327 YSAKKINN
+327 YSAKKINS
-335 KTDELSFSYTNPI
+335 KTDELSFTYTNPI
-348 IHSIHRTKDAV
+348 IHSIHRTKDTV

-367 GFDHNAFVKNLKSEN
+367 GFDKNAFLKGLKSEN
-382 LAQVRTEAIIPYGI
+382 LAQIRTEAIIPYGI
-396 KVIIPL
+396 KVIVPI
-402 KPTSTINYKEGFDCK
+402 KGTSVLNYKEGVDCK

-424 TPDDPIIKTKSV
+424 TPDDPVIKTKSV
-436 PIITKGRDIRVI
+436 PIITKGKDIRVI

-473 DIAKRVSDLLTN
+473 DISKRVADLLTN

-505 VLFTESKN
+505 VLFTEEKN
-513 ADLFVSVHV
+513 ADLFVSIHV

-527 EEPYGVE
+527 EEPYGLE

-541 SYMFA
+541 SYTFA
-546 QEVHKSIA
+546 QEVHKSLA
-554 AKIDSKDRGLF
+554 QKIDSKDRGLF

-587 SNTSERNSL
+587 SNTAERNSL
-596 ITDERKQKTAEAI
+596 VTDERKQKTAEAV

>member
-1 MFKKFILV
+1 MFKKILLV
-9 LLLLLINFIFIP
+9 LLLFFINFVFTP
-21 CAKAV
+21 QAEAV
-26 PTPEPL
+26 PTPAPL
-32 KINNILFDNS
+32 KINHILFDNS
-42 DNMIFFGTDA
+42 DNIVFFGTNA
-52 KTDYNLPIKLKKL
+52 KNDYTLPVKLKKL

-79 RPNASWTFK
+79 RPNASWTYK

-94 IKISQFST
+94 IKVSQFSV

-109 VIIYNKGF
+109 VIIYNKDF
-117 KAGDLKLLKADNN
+117 KVGDLKMYKVDNN
-130 FILTYKD
+130 FILSYKD
-137 DFLKQDG
+137 DFIKQDG
-144 EATVYNDERLNTPGY
+144 EITVYNDERLNEAGY
-159 YEYTTFEEDKKNA
+159 YEYTTFEEDEKDSA
-172 AQSVHPSSPAG
+172 AKLSGQS
-183 SAIST
+183 SAIT
-188 NPSAQKVLNNVEKQ
+188 NNPSAQKVLDNVEKE
-202 KTETKLKSMFF
+202 KTDTKLKSMFY

-227 GIGQIS
+227 GIGQIA
-233 IENPIVLTEPS
+233 IENPLVLTEPS
-244 RLVFDLPNT
+244 RLVYDLPNT
-253 YVSPDI
+253 YVSPEI

-287 SDDVDKFRPI
+287 SEDVEKFRPI
-297 YSYDGQSIFFAH
+297 YSYDGQSIFFGH
-309 DNRIAGLSL
+309 DNRLAGLSL
-318 FHKTAATKT
+318 FHKTAATKI
-327 YSAKKINN
+327 YSAKKINS
-335 KTDELSFSYTNPI
+335 KTDELSFTYTNPI
-348 IHSIHRTKDAV
+348 IHSIHRTKDTV

-367 GFDHNAFVKNLKSEN
+367 GFDKNAFLKGLKSEN
-382 LAQVRTEAIIPYGI
+382 LAQIRTEAIIPYGI
-396 KVIIPL
+396 KVIVPI
-402 KPTSTINYKEGFDCK
+402 KGTSVLNYKEGVDCK

-424 TPDDPIIKTKSV
+424 TPDDPVIKTKSV
-436 PIITKGRDIRVI
+436 PIITKGKDIRVI

-473 DIAKRVSDLLTN
+473 DISKRVADLLTN

-505 VLFTESKN
+505 VLFTEEKN
-513 ADLFVSVHV
+513 ADLFVSIHV

-527 EEPYGVE
+527 EEPYGLE

-541 SYMFA
+541 SYAFA
-546 QEVHKSIA
+546 QEVHKSLA
-554 AKIDSKDRGLF
+554 QKIDSKDRGLF

-587 SNTSERNSL
+587 SNTAERNSL
-596 ITDERKQKTAEAI
+596 VTDERKQKTAEAV

>member
-1 MFKKFILV
+1 MFKKILLV
-9 LLLLLINFIFIP
+9 LLLFFINFVFTP
-21 CAKAV
+21 QAEAV
-26 PTPEPL
+26 PTPAPL
-32 KINNILFDNS
+32 KINHILFDNS
-42 DNMIFFGTDA
+42 DNIVFFGTDA
-52 KTDYNLPIKLKKL
+52 KNDYTLPVKLKKL

-94 IKISQFST
+94 IKVSQFSV

-109 VIIYNKGF
+109 VIIYNKDF
-117 KAGDLKLLKADNN
+117 KVGDLKMYKVDNN
-130 FILTYKD
+130 FILSYKN
-137 DFLKQDG
+137 DFIKQDG
-144 EATVYNDERLNTPGY
+144 EITVYNDERLNEAGY
-159 YEYTTFEEDKKNA
+159 YEYTTFEEDEKDSA
-172 AQSVHPSSPAG
+172 AKPSGQS
-183 SAIST
+183 SAIT
-188 NPSAQKVLNNVEKQ
+188 NNPSAQKVLDNVEKEQ
-202 KTETKLKSMFF
+202 TDTKLKSMFY

-227 GIGQIS
+227 GIGQIA
-233 IENPIVLTEPS
+233 IENPLVLTEPS
-244 RLVFDLPNT
+244 RLVYDLPNT
-253 YVSPDI
+253 YVSPEI

-287 SDDVDKFRPI
+287 SEDVEKFRPI
-297 YSYDGQSIFFAH
+297 YSYDGQSIFFGH
-309 DNRIAGLSL
+309 DNRLAGLSL
-318 FHKTAATKT
+318 FHKTAATKI
-327 YSAKKINN
+327 YSAKKINS
-335 KTDELSFSYTNPI
+335 KTDELSFTYTNPI
-348 IHSIHRTKDAV
+348 IHSIHRTKDTV

-367 GFDHNAFVKNLKSEN
+367 GFDKNAFLKGLKSEN
-382 LAQVRTEAIIPYGI
+382 LAQIRTEAIIPYGI
-396 KVIIPL
+396 KVIVPI
-402 KPTSTINYKEGFDCK
+402 KGTSVLNYKEGVDCK

-424 TPDDPIIKTKSV
+424 TPDDPVIKTKSV
-436 PIITKGRDIRVI
+436 PIITKGKDIRVI

-473 DIAKRVSDLLTN
+473 DISKRVADLLTN

-505 VLFTESKN
+505 VLFTEEKN
-513 ADLFVSVHV
+513 ADLFVSIHV

-527 EEPYGVE
+527 EEPYGLE

-541 SYMFA
+541 SYTFA
-546 QEVHKSIA
+546 QEVHKSLA
-554 AKIDSKDRGLF
+554 QKIDSKDRGLF

-587 SNTSERNSL
+587 SNTAERNSL
-596 ITDERKQKTAEAI
+596 VTDERKQKTAEA
-609 VDGILNYI
+609 VVNGILNYI

>member
-1 MFKKFILV
+1 MFKKILLV
-9 LLLLLINFIFIP
+9 LLLFFINFVFTP
-21 CAKAV
+21 QAEAV
-26 PTPEPL
+26 PTPAPL
-32 KINNILFDNS
+32 KINHILFDNS
-42 DNMIFFGTDA
+42 DNIVFFGTNA
-52 KTDYNLPIKLKKL
+52 KNDYTLPVKLKKL

-94 IKISQFST
+94 IKVSQFSV

-109 VIIYNKGF
+109 VIIYNKDF
-117 KAGDLKLLKADNN
+117 KVGDLKMYKVDNN
-130 FILTYKD
+130 FILSYKD
-137 DFLKQDG
+137 DFIKQDG
-144 EATVYNDERLNTPGY
+144 EITVYNDERLNEAGY
-159 YEYTTFEEDKKNA
+159 YEYTTFEEDEKDSA
-172 AQSVHPSSPAG
+172 AKPSGQS
-183 SAIST
+183 SAIT
-188 NPSAQKVLNNVEKQ
+188 NNPSAQKVLDNVEKEQ
-202 KTETKLKSMFF
+202 TDTKLKSMFY

-227 GIGQIS
+227 GIGQIA
-233 IENPIVLTEPS
+233 IENPLVLTEPS
-244 RLVFDLPNT
+244 RLVYDLPNT
-253 YVSPDI
+253 YVSPEI

-287 SDDVDKFRPI
+287 SEDVEKFRPI
-297 YSYDGQSIFFAH
+297 YSYDGQSIFFGH
-309 DNRIAGLSL
+309 DNRLAGLSL

-335 KTDELSFSYTNPI
+335 KTDELSFTYTNPI
-348 IHSIHRTKDAV
+348 IHSIHRTKDTV

-367 GFDHNAFVKNLKSEN
+367 GFDKNAFLKGLKSEN
-382 LAQVRTEAIIPYGI
+382 LAQIRTEAIIPYGI
-396 KVIIPL
+396 KVIVPI
-402 KPTSTINYKEGFDCK
+402 KGTSVLNYKEGVDCK

-424 TPDDPIIKTKSV
+424 TPDDPVIKTKSV
-436 PIITKGRDIRVI
+436 PIITKGKDIRVI

-473 DIAKRVSDLLTN
+473 DISKRVADLLTN

-505 VLFTESKN
+505 VLFTEEKN
-513 ADLFVSVHV
+513 ADLFVSIHV

-527 EEPYGVE
+527 EEPYGLE

-541 SYMFA
+541 SYAFA
-546 QEVHKSIA
+546 QEVHKSLA
-554 AKIDSKDRGLF
+554 QKIDSKDRGLF

-587 SNTSERNSL
+587 SNTAERNSL
-596 ITDERKQKTAEAI
+596 VTDERKQKTAEAV

>member
-1 MFKKFILV
+1 MFKKILLV
-9 LLLLLINFIFIP
+9 LLLFFINFVFTP
-21 CAKAV
+21 QAEAV
-26 PTPEPL
+26 PTPAPL
-32 KINNILFDNS
+32 KINHILFDNS
-42 DNMIFFGTDA
+42 DNIVFFGTDA
-52 KTDYNLPIKLKKL
+52 KNDYTLPVKLKKL

-94 IKISQFST
+94 IKVSQFSV

-109 VIIYNKGF
+109 VIIYNKDF
-117 KAGDLKLLKADNN
+117 KVGDLKMYKVDNN
-130 FILTYKD
+130 FILSYKN
-137 DFLKQDG
+137 DFIKQDG
-144 EATVYNDERLNTPGY
+144 EITVYNDERLNEAGY
-159 YEYTTFEEDKKNA
+159 YEYTTFEEDEKDSAVKPSG
-172 AQSVHPSSPAG
+172 QS
-183 SAIST
+183 SAIT
-188 NPSAQKVLNNVEKQ
+188 NNPSAQKVLDNVEKEQ
-202 KTETKLKSMFF
+202 TDTKLKSMFY

-227 GIGQIS
+227 GIGQIA
-233 IENPIVLTEPS
+233 IENPLVLTEPS
-244 RLVFDLPNT
+244 RLVYDLPNT
-253 YVSPDI
+253 YVSPEI

-287 SDDVDKFRPI
+287 SEDVEKFRPI
-297 YSYDGQSIFFAH
+297 YSYDGQSIFFGH
-309 DNRIAGLSL
+309 DNRLAGLSL

-327 YSAKKINN
+327 YSAKKINS
-335 KTDELSFSYTNPI
+335 KTDELSFTYTNPI
-348 IHSIHRTKDAV
+348 IHSIHRTKDTV

-367 GFDHNAFVKNLKSEN
+367 GFDKNAFLKGLKSEN
-382 LAQVRTEAIIPYGI
+382 LAQIRTEAIIPYGI
-396 KVIIPL
+396 KVIVPI
-402 KPTSTINYKEGFDCK
+402 KGTSVLNYKEGVDCK

-424 TPDDPIIKTKSV
+424 TPDDPVIKTKSV
-436 PIITKGRDIRVI
+436 PIITKGKDIRVI

-473 DIAKRVSDLLTN
+473 DISKRVADLLTN

-505 VLFTESKN
+505 VLFTEEKN
-513 ADLFVSVHV
+513 ADLFVSIHV

-527 EEPYGVE
+527 EEPYGLE

-541 SYMFA
+541 SYAFA
-546 QEVHKSIA
+546 QEVHKSLA
-554 AKIDSKDRGLF
+554 QKIDSKDRGLF

-587 SNTSERNSL
+587 SNTAERNSL
-596 ITDERKQKTAEAI
+596 VTDERKQKTAEAV

>member
-1 MFKKFILV
+1 MFKKILLV
-9 LLLLLINFIFIP
+9 LLLFFINFVFTP
-21 CAKAV
+21 QAEAV
-26 PTPEPL
+26 PTPAPL
-32 KINNILFDNS
+32 KINHILFDNS
-42 DNMIFFGTDA
+42 DNIVFFGTDA
-52 KTDYNLPIKLKKL
+52 KNDYTLPVKLKKL

-94 IKISQFST
+94 IKVSQFSV

-109 VIIYNKGF
+109 VIIYNKDF
-117 KAGDLKLLKADNN
+117 KVGDLKMYKVDNN
-130 FILTYKD
+130 FILSYKN
-137 DFLKQDG
+137 DFIKQDG
-144 EATVYNDERLNTPGY
+144 EITVYNDERLNEAGY
-159 YEYTTFEEDKKNA
+159 YEYTTFEEDEKDSAVKPSG
-172 AQSVHPSSPAG
+172 QS
-183 SAIST
+183 SAIT
-188 NPSAQKVLNNVEKQ
+188 NNPSAQKVLDNVEKEQ
-202 KTETKLKSMFF
+202 TDTKLKSMFY

-227 GIGQIS
+227 GIGQIA
-233 IENPIVLTEPS
+233 IENPLVLTEPS
-244 RLVFDLPNT
+244 RLVYDLPNT
-253 YVSPDI
+253 YVSPEI

-287 SDDVDKFRPI
+287 SEDVEKFRPI
-297 YSYDGQSIFFAH
+297 YSYDGQSIFFGH
-309 DNRIAGLSL
+309 DNRLAGLSL

-327 YSAKKINN
+327 YSAKKINS
-335 KTDELSFSYTNPI
+335 KTDELSFTYTNPI
-348 IHSIHRTKDAV
+348 IHSIHRTKDTV

-367 GFDHNAFVKNLKSEN
+367 GFDKNAFLKGLKSEN
-382 LAQVRTEAIIPYGI
+382 LAQIRTEAIIPYGI
-396 KVIIPL
+396 KVIVPI
-402 KPTSTINYKEGFDCK
+402 KGTSVLNYKEGVDCK

-424 TPDDPIIKTKSV
+424 TPDDPVIKTKSV
-436 PIITKGRDIRVI
+436 PIITKGKDIRVI

-473 DIAKRVSDLLTN
+473 DISKRVADLLTN

-505 VLFTESKN
+505 VLFTEEKN
-513 ADLFVSVHV
+513 ADLFVSIHV

-527 EEPYGVE
+527 EEPYGLE

-541 SYMFA
+541 SYAFA
-546 QEVHKSIA
+546 QEVHKSLA
-554 AKIDSKDRGLF
+554 QKIDSKDRGLF

-587 SNTSERNSL
+587 SNTAERNSL
-596 ITDERKQKTAEAI
+596 VTDERKQKTAEA
-609 VDGILNYI
+609 VVNGILNYI

>member
-1 MFKKFILV
+1 MFKKILLV
-9 LLLLLINFIFIP
+9 LLLFFINFVFTP
-21 CAKAV
+21 QAEAV
-26 PTPEPL
+26 PTPAPL
-32 KINNILFDNS
+32 KINHILFDNS
-42 DNMIFFGTDA
+42 DNIVFFGTNA
-52 KTDYNLPIKLKKL
+52 KSDYTLPVKLKKL

-94 IKISQFST
+94 IKVSQFSV

-109 VIIYNKGF
+109 VIIYNKDF
-117 KAGDLKLLKADNN
+117 KVGDLKMYKVDNN
-130 FILTYKD
+130 FILSYKN
-137 DFLKQDG
+137 DFIKQDG
-144 EATVYNDERLNTPGY
+144 EITVYNDERLNEAGY
-159 YEYTTFEEDKKNA
+159 YEYTTFEEDEKDSA
-172 AQSVHPSSPAG
+172 AKPSGQS
-183 SAIST
+183 SAIT
-188 NPSAQKVLNNVEKQ
+188 NNPSAQKVLDNVEKEQ
-202 KTETKLKSMFF
+202 TDTKLKSMFY

-227 GIGQIS
+227 GIGQIA
-233 IENPIVLTEPS
+233 IENPLVLTEPS
-244 RLVFDLPNT
+244 RLVYDLPNT
-253 YVSPDI
+253 YVSPEI

-287 SDDVDKFRPI
+287 SEDVEKFRPI
-297 YSYDGQSIFFAH
+297 YSYDGQSIFFGH
-309 DNRIAGLSL
+309 DNRLAGLSL
-318 FHKTAATKT
+318 FHKTAATKI
-327 YSAKKINN
+327 YSAKKINS
-335 KTDELSFSYTNPI
+335 KTDELSFTYTNPI
-348 IHSIHRTKDAV
+348 IHSIHRTKDTV

-367 GFDHNAFVKNLKSEN
+367 GFDKNAFLKGLKSEN
-382 LAQVRTEAIIPYGI
+382 LAQIRTEAIIPYGI
-396 KVIIPL
+396 KVIVPI
-402 KPTSTINYKEGFDCK
+402 KGTSVLNYKEGVDCK

-424 TPDDPIIKTKSV
+424 TPDDPVIKTKSV
-436 PIITKGRDIRVI
+436 PIITKGKDIRVI

-473 DIAKRVSDLLTN
+473 DISKRVADLLTN

-505 VLFTESKN
+505 VLFTEEKN
-513 ADLFVSVHV
+513 ADLFVSIHV

-527 EEPYGVE
+527 EEPYGLE

-541 SYMFA
+541 SYTFA
-546 QEVHKSIA
+546 QEVHKSLA
-554 AKIDSKDRGLF
+554 QKIDSKDRGLF

-587 SNTSERNSL
+587 SNTAERNSL
-596 ITDERKQKTAEAI
+596 VTDERKQKTAEA
-609 VDGILNYI
+609 VVNGILNYI

>member
-1 MFKKFILV
+1 MFKKILLV
-9 LLLLLINFIFIP
+9 LLLFFINFVFTP
-21 CAKAV
+21 QAEAV
-26 PTPEPL
+26 PTPAPL
-32 KINNILFDNS
+32 KINHILFDNS
-42 DNMIFFGTDA
+42 DNIVFFGTDA
-52 KTDYNLPIKLKKL
+52 KNDYTLPVKLKKL

-94 IKISQFST
+94 IKVSQFSV

-109 VIIYNKGF
+109 VIIYNKDF
-117 KAGDLKLLKADNN
+117 KVGDLKMYKVDNN
-130 FILTYKD
+130 FILSYKD
-137 DFLKQDG
+137 DFIKQDG
-144 EATVYNDERLNTPGY
+144 EITVYNDERLNEAGY
-159 YEYTTFEEDKKNA
+159 YEYTTFEEDEK
-172 AQSVHPSSPAG
+172 G
-183 SAIST
+183 SAAKPSGQSSAIT
-188 NPSAQKVLNNVEKQ
+188 NNPSAQKVLDNVEKEQ
-202 KTETKLKSMFF
+202 TDTKLKSMFY

-227 GIGQIS
+227 GIGQIA
-233 IENPIVLTEPS
+233 IENPLVLTEPS
-244 RLVFDLPNT
+244 RLVYDLPNT
-253 YVSPDI
+253 YVSPEI

-287 SDDVDKFRPI
+287 SEDVEKFRPI
-297 YSYDGQSIFFAH
+297 YSYDGQSIFFGH
-309 DNRIAGLSL
+309 DNRLAGLSL

-327 YSAKKINN
+327 YSAKKINS
-335 KTDELSFSYTNPI
+335 KTDELSFTYTNPI
-348 IHSIHRTKDAV
+348 IHSIHRTKDTV

-367 GFDHNAFVKNLKSEN
+367 GFDKNAFLKGLKSEN
-382 LAQVRTEAIIPYGI
+382 LAQIRTEAIIPYGI
-396 KVIIPL
+396 KVIVPI
-402 KPTSTINYKEGFDCK
+402 KGTSVLNYKEGVDCK

-424 TPDDPIIKTKSV
+424 TPDDPVIKTKSV
-436 PIITKGRDIRVI
+436 PIITKGKDIRVI

-473 DIAKRVSDLLTN
+473 DISKRVADLLTN

-505 VLFTESKN
+505 VLFTEEKN
-513 ADLFVSVHV
+513 ADLFVSIHV

-527 EEPYGVE
+527 EEPYGLE

-541 SYMFA
+541 SYAFA
-546 QEVHKSIA
+546 QEVHKSLA
-554 AKIDSKDRGLF
+554 QKIDSKDRGLF

-587 SNTSERNSL
+587 SNTAERNSL
-596 ITDERKQKTAEAI
+596 VTDERKQKTAEAV

>member
-1 MFKKFILV
+1 MFKKILLV
-9 LLLLLINFIFIP
+9 LLLFFINFVFTP
-21 CAKAV
+21 QAEAV
-26 PTPEPL
+26 PTPAPL
-32 KINNILFDNS
+32 KINHILFDNS
-42 DNMIFFGTDA
+42 DNIVFFGTNA
-52 KTDYNLPIKLKKL
+52 KNDYTLPVKLKKL

-94 IKISQFST
+94 IKVSQFSV

-109 VIIYNKGF
+109 VIIYNKDF
-117 KAGDLKLLKADNN
+117 KVGDLKMYKVDNN
-130 FILTYKD
+130 FILSYKN
-137 DFLKQDG
+137 DFIKQDG
-144 EATVYNDERLNTPGY
+144 EITVYNDERLNEAGY
-159 YEYTTFEEDKKNA
+159 YEYTTFEEDEK
-172 AQSVHPSSPAG
+172 G
-183 SAIST
+183 SAAKPSGQSSAIT
-188 NPSAQKVLNNVEKQ
+188 NNPSAQKVLDNVKKEQ
-202 KTETKLKSMFF
+202 TDTKLKSMFY

-227 GIGQIS
+227 GIGQIA
-233 IENPIVLTEPS
+233 IENPLVLTEPS
-244 RLVFDLPNT
+244 RLVYDLPNT
-253 YVSPDI
+253 YVSPEI

-287 SDDVDKFRPI
+287 SEDVEKFRPI
-297 YSYDGQSIFFAH
+297 YSYDGQSIFFGH
-309 DNRIAGLSL
+309 DNRLAGLSL

-327 YSAKKINN
+327 YSAKKINS
-335 KTDELSFSYTNPI
+335 KTDELSFTYTNPI
-348 IHSIHRTKDAV
+348 IHSIHRTKDTV

-367 GFDHNAFVKNLKSEN
+367 GFDKNAFLKGLKSEN
-382 LAQVRTEAIIPYGI
+382 LAQIRTEAIIPYGI
-396 KVIIPL
+396 KVIVPI
-402 KPTSTINYKEGFDCK
+402 KGTSVLNYKEGVDCK

-424 TPDDPIIKTKSV
+424 TPDDPVIKTKSV
-436 PIITKGRDIRVI
+436 PIITKGKDIRVI

-473 DIAKRVSDLLTN
+473 DISKRVADLLTN

-505 VLFTESKN
+505 VLFTEEKN
-513 ADLFVSVHV
+513 ADLFVSIHV

-527 EEPYGVE
+527 EEPYGLE

-541 SYMFA
+541 SYAFA
-546 QEVHKSIA
+546 QEVHKSLA
-554 AKIDSKDRGLF
+554 QKIDSKDRGLF

-587 SNTSERNSL
+587 SNTAERNSL
-596 ITDERKQKTAEAI
+596 VTDERKQKTAEA
-609 VDGILNYI
+609 VVNGILNYI

>member
-1 MFKKFILV
+1 MFKKILLV
-9 LLLLLINFIFIP
+9 LLLFFINFVFTP
-21 CAKAV
+21 QAEAV
-26 PTPEPL
+26 PTPAPL
-32 KINNILFDNS
+32 KINHILFDNS
-42 DNMIFFGTDA
+42 DNIVFFGTNA
-52 KTDYNLPIKLKKL
+52 KNDYTLPVKLKKL

-94 IKISQFST
+94 IKVSQFSV

-109 VIIYNKGF
+109 VIIYNKDF
-117 KAGDLKLLKADNN
+117 KVGDLKMYKVDNN
-130 FILTYKD
+130 FILSYKD
-137 DFLKQDG
+137 DFIKQDG
-144 EATVYNDERLNTPGY
+144 EITVYNDERLNEAGY
-159 YEYTTFEEDKKNA
+159 YEYTTFEEDEKDSA
-172 AQSVHPSSPAG
+172 AKPSGQS
-183 SAIST
+183 SAIT
-188 NPSAQKVLNNVEKQ
+188 NNPSAQKVLDNVEKEQ
-202 KTETKLKSMFF
+202 TDTKLKSMFY

-227 GIGQIS
+227 GIGQIA
-233 IENPIVLTEPS
+233 IENPLVLTEPS
-244 RLVFDLPNT
+244 RLVYDLPNT
-253 YVSPDI
+253 YVSPEI

-287 SDDVDKFRPI
+287 SEDVEKFRPI
-297 YSYDGQSIFFAH
+297 YSYDGQSIFFGH
-309 DNRIAGLSL
+309 DNRLAGLSL

-327 YSAKKINN
+327 YGAKKINS
-335 KTDELSFSYTNPI
+335 KTDELSFTYTNPI
-348 IHSIHRTKDAV
+348 IHSIHRTKDTV

-367 GFDHNAFVKNLKSEN
+367 GFDKNAFLKGLKSEN
-382 LAQVRTEAIIPYGI
+382 LAQIRTEAIIPYGI
-396 KVIIPL
+396 KVIVPI
-402 KPTSTINYKEGFDCK
+402 KGTSVLNYKEGVDCK

-424 TPDDPIIKTKSV
+424 TPDDPVIKTKSV
-436 PIITKGRDIRVI
+436 PIITKGKDIRVI

-473 DIAKRVSDLLTN
+473 DISKRVADLLTN

-505 VLFTESKN
+505 VLFTEEKN
-513 ADLFVSVHV
+513 ADLFVSIHV

-527 EEPYGVE
+527 EEPYGLE

-541 SYMFA
+541 SYAFA
-546 QEVHKSIA
+546 QEVHKSLA
-554 AKIDSKDRGLF
+554 QKIDSKDRGLF

-587 SNTSERNSL
+587 SNTAERNSL
-596 ITDERKQKTAEAI
+596 VTDERKQKTAKAV

>member
-1 MFKKFILV
+1 MFKKILLV
-9 LLLLLINFIFIP
+9 LLLFFINFVFTP
-21 CAKAV
+21 QAEAV
-26 PTPEPL
+26 PTPAPL
-32 KINNILFDNS
+32 KINHILFDNS
-42 DNMIFFGTDA
+42 DNIVFFGTNA
-52 KTDYNLPIKLKKL
+52 KNDYTLPVKLKKL

-94 IKISQFST
+94 IKVSQFSV

-109 VIIYNKGF
+109 VIIYNKDF
-117 KAGDLKLLKADNN
+117 KVGDLKMYKVDNN
-130 FILTYKD
+130 FILSYKD
-137 DFLKQDG
+137 DFIKQDG
-144 EATVYNDERLNTPGY
+144 EITVYNDERLNEAGY
-159 YEYTTFEEDKKNA
+159 YEYTTFEEDEKDSA
-172 AQSVHPSSPAG
+172 AKTSGQS
-183 SAIST
+183 SAIT
-188 NPSAQKVLNNVEKQ
+188 NNPSAQKVLDNVEKEQ
-202 KTETKLKSMFF
+202 TDTKLKSMFY

-227 GIGQIS
+227 GIGQIA
-233 IENPIVLTEPS
+233 IENPLVLTEPS
-244 RLVFDLPNT
+244 RLVYDLPNT
-253 YVSPDI
+253 YVSPEI

-287 SDDVDKFRPI
+287 SEDVEKFRPI
-297 YSYDGQSIFFAH
+297 YSYDGQSIFFGH
-309 DNRIAGLSL
+309 DNRLAGLSL

-327 YSAKKINN
+327 YSAKKINS
-335 KTDELSFSYTNPI
+335 KTDELSFTYTNPI
-348 IHSIHRTKDAV
+348 IHSIHRTKDTV

-367 GFDHNAFVKNLKSEN
+367 GFDKNAFLKGLKSEN
-382 LAQVRTEAIIPYGI
+382 LAQIRTEAIIPYGI
-396 KVIIPL
+396 KVIVPI
-402 KPTSTINYKEGFDCK
+402 KGTSVLNYKEGVDCK

-424 TPDDPIIKTKSV
+424 TPDDPVIKTKSV
-436 PIITKGRDIRVI
+436 PIITKGKDIRVI

-473 DIAKRVSDLLTN
+473 DISKRVADLLTN

-505 VLFTESKN
+505 VLFTEEKN
-513 ADLFVSVHV
+513 ADLFVSIHV

-527 EEPYGVE
+527 EEPYGLE

-541 SYMFA
+541 SYAFA
-546 QEVHKSIA
+546 QEVHKSLA
-554 AKIDSKDRGLF
+554 QKIDSKDRGLF

-587 SNTSERNSL
+587 SNTAERNSL
-596 ITDERKQKTAEAI
+596 VTDERKQKTAEAV

>member
-1 MFKKFILV
+1 MFKKILLV
-9 LLLLLINFIFIP
+9 LLLFFINFVFTP
-21 CAKAV
+21 QAEAV
-26 PTPEPL
+26 PTPAPL
-32 KINNILFDNS
+32 KINHILFDNS
-42 DNMIFFGTDA
+42 DNIVFFGTDA
-52 KTDYNLPIKLKKL
+52 KNDYTLPVKLKKL

-94 IKISQFST
+94 IKVSQFSV

-109 VIIYNKGF
+109 VIIYNKDF
-117 KAGDLKLLKADNN
+117 KVGDLKMYKVDNN
-130 FILTYKD
+130 FILSYKN
-137 DFLKQDG
+137 DFIKQDG
-144 EATVYNDERLNTPGY
+144 EITVYNDERLNEAGY
-159 YEYTTFEEDKKNA
+159 YEYTTFEEDEK
-172 AQSVHPSSPAG
+172 G
-183 SAIST
+183 SAAKPSGQSSAIT
-188 NPSAQKVLNNVEKQ
+188 NNPSAQKVLDNVEKEQ
-202 KTETKLKSMFF
+202 TDTKLKSMFY

-227 GIGQIS
+227 GIGQIA
-233 IENPIVLTEPS
+233 IENPLVLTEPS
-244 RLVFDLPNT
+244 RLVYDLPNT
-253 YVSPDI
+253 YVSPEI

-287 SDDVDKFRPI
+287 SEDVEKFRPI
-297 YSYDGQSIFFAH
+297 YSYDGQSIFFGH
-309 DNRIAGLSL
+309 DNRLAGLSL

-327 YSAKKINN
+327 YSAKKINS
-335 KTDELSFSYTNPI
+335 KTDELSFTYTNPI
-348 IHSIHRTKDAV
+348 IHSIHRTKDTV

-367 GFDHNAFVKNLKSEN
+367 GFDKNAFLKGLKSEN
-382 LAQVRTEAIIPYGI
+382 LAQIRTEAIIPYGI
-396 KVIIPL
+396 KVIVPI
-402 KPTSTINYKEGFDCK
+402 KGTSVLNYKEGVDCK

-424 TPDDPIIKTKSV
+424 TPDDPVIKTKSV
-436 PIITKGRDIRVI
+436 PIITKGKDIRVI

-473 DIAKRVSDLLTN
+473 DISKRVADLLTN

-505 VLFTESKN
+505 VLFTEEKN
-513 ADLFVSVHV
+513 ADLFVSIHV

-527 EEPYGVE
+527 EEPYGLE

-541 SYMFA
+541 SYTFA
-546 QEVHKSIA
+546 QEVHKSLA
-554 AKIDSKDRGLF
+554 QKIDSKDRGLF

-587 SNTSERNSL
+587 SNTAERNSL
-596 ITDERKQKTAEAI
+596 VTDERKQKTAEA
-609 VDGILNYI
+609 VVNGILNYI

>member
-1 MFKKFILV
+1 MFKKILLV
-9 LLLLLINFIFIP
+9 LLLFFINFVFTP
-21 CAKAV
+21 QAEAV
-26 PTPEPL
+26 PTPAPL
-32 KINNILFDNS
+32 KINHILFDNS
-42 DNMIFFGTDA
+42 DNIVFFGTDA
-52 KTDYNLPIKLKKL
+52 KNDYTLPVKLKKL

-94 IKISQFST
+94 IKVSQFSV

-109 VIIYNKGF
+109 VIIYNKDF
-117 KAGDLKLLKADNN
+117 KVGDLKMYKVDNN
-130 FILTYKD
+130 FILSYKD
-137 DFLKQDG
+137 DFIKQDG
-144 EATVYNDERLNTPGY
+144 EITVYNDERLNEAGY
-159 YEYTTFEEDKKNA
+159 YEYTTFEEDEKDSA
-172 AQSVHPSSPAG
+172 AKPSGQST
-183 SAIST
+183 AIT
-188 NPSAQKVLNNVEKQ
+188 NNPSAQKVLDNVEKE
-202 KTETKLKSMFF
+202 KTDTKLKSMFY

-227 GIGQIS
+227 GIGQIA
-233 IENPIVLTEPS
+233 IENPLVLTEPS
-244 RLVFDLPNT
+244 RLVYDLPNT
-253 YVSPDI
+253 YVSPEI

-287 SDDVDKFRPI
+287 SEDVEKFRPI
-297 YSYDGQSIFFAH
+297 YSYDGQSIFFGH
-309 DNRIAGLSL
+309 DNRLAGLSL

-327 YSAKKINN
+327 YSAKKINS
-335 KTDELSFSYTNPI
+335 KTDELSFTYTNPI
-348 IHSIHRTKDAV
+348 IHSIHRTKDTV

-367 GFDHNAFVKNLKSEN
+367 GFDKNAFLKGLKSEN
-382 LAQVRTEAIIPYGI
+382 LAQIRTEAIIPYGI
-396 KVIIPL
+396 KVIVPI
-402 KPTSTINYKEGFDCK
+402 KGTSVLNYKEGVDCK

-424 TPDDPIIKTKSV
+424 TPDDPVIKTKSV
-436 PIITKGRDIRVI
+436 PIITKGKDIRVI

-473 DIAKRVSDLLTN
+473 DISKRVADLLTN

-505 VLFTESKN
+505 VLFTEEKN
-513 ADLFVSVHV
+513 ADLFVSIHV

-527 EEPYGVE
+527 EEPYGLE

-541 SYMFA
+541 SYAFA
-546 QEVHKSIA
+546 QEVHKSLA
-554 AKIDSKDRGLF
+554 QKIDSKDRGLF

-587 SNTSERNSL
+587 SNTAERNSL
-596 ITDERKQKTAEAI
+596 VTDERKQKTAEAV

>member
-1 MFKKFILV
+1 MFKKILLV
-9 LLLLLINFIFIP
+9 LLLFFINFVFTP
-21 CAKAV
+21 QAEAV
-26 PTPEPL
+26 PTPAPL
-32 KINNILFDNS
+32 KINHILFDNS
-42 DNMIFFGTDA
+42 DNIVFFGTDA
-52 KTDYNLPIKLKKL
+52 KNDYTLPVKLKKL

-94 IKISQFST
+94 IKVSQFSV

-109 VIIYNKGF
+109 VIIYNKDF
-117 KAGDLKLLKADNN
+117 KVGDLKMYKVDNN
-130 FILTYKD
+130 FILSYKD
-137 DFLKQDG
+137 DFIKQDG
-144 EATVYNDERLNTPGY
+144 EITVYNDERLNEAGY
-159 YEYTTFEEDKKNA
+159 YEYTTFEEDEKDSA
-172 AQSVHPSSPAG
+172 AKPSGQS
-183 SAIST
+183 SAIT
-188 NPSAQKVLNNVEKQ
+188 NNPSAQKVLDNVEKEQ
-202 KTETKLKSMFF
+202 TDTKLKSMFY

-227 GIGQIS
+227 GIGQIA
-233 IENPIVLTEPS
+233 IENPLVLTEPS
-244 RLVFDLPNT
+244 RLVYDLPNT
-253 YVSPDI
+253 YVSPEI

-287 SDDVDKFRPI
+287 SEDVEKFRPI
-297 YSYDGQSIFFAH
+297 YSYDGQSIFFGH
-309 DNRIAGLSL
+309 DNRLAGLSL

-327 YSAKKINN
+327 YSAKKINS
-335 KTDELSFSYTNPI
+335 KTDELSFTYTNPI
-348 IHSIHRTKDAV
+348 IHSIHRTKDTV

-367 GFDHNAFVKNLKSEN
+367 GFDKNAFLKGLKSEN
-382 LAQVRTEAIIPYGI
+382 LAQIRTEAIIPYGI
-396 KVIIPL
+396 KVIVPI
-402 KPTSTINYKEGFDCK
+402 KGTSVLNYKEGVDCK

-424 TPDDPIIKTKSV
+424 TPDDPVIKTKSV
-436 PIITKGRDIRVI
+436 PIITKGKDIRVI

-473 DIAKRVSDLLTN
+473 DISKRVADLLTN

-505 VLFTESKN
+505 VLFTEEKN
-513 ADLFVSVHV
+513 ADLFVSIHV

-527 EEPYGVE
+527 EEPYGLE

-541 SYMFA
+541 SYAFA
-546 QEVHKSIA
+546 QEVHKSLA
-554 AKIDSKDRGLF
+554 QKIDSKDRGLF

-587 SNTSERNSL
+587 SNTAERNSL
-596 ITDERKQKTAEAI
+596 VTDERKQKTAEA
-609 VDGILNYI
+609 VVNGILNYI

>member
-1 MFKKFILV
+1 MFKKIILV
-9 LLLLLINFIFIP
+9 LLLLFINFVFIP

-26 PTPEPL
+26 PTPEPI

-42 DNMIFFGTDA
+42 DNMIFLGTEA

-79 RPNASWTFK
+79 RPNTSWTFK
-88 NSKIHQ
+88 NSKISQ

-102 KPDIVRV
+102 KPDIVRI
-109 VIIYNKGF
+109 VILYNKGF
-117 KAGDLKLLKADNN
+117 KSGDLKLLKVDNN

-137 DFLKQDG
+137 DFLAQDG
-144 EATVYNDERLNTPGY
+144 EITVYNDERKNNAGY
-159 YEYTTFEEDKKNA
+159 YEYTTFDEDEKDNGT
-172 AQSVHPSSPAG
+172 SSHSSPAS
-183 SAIST
+183 SAISG
-188 NPSAQKVLNNVEKQ
+188 NPSAQKVLSNVQKQ
-202 KTETKLKSMFF
+202 KNDTKLKSMFF

-227 GIGQIS
+227 GVGQIS
-233 IENPIVLTEPS
+233 IENPIILTEPS
-244 RLVFDLPNT
+244 RLVFDMPNT

-259 RNIEYVL
+259 RNVEYVL

-287 SDDVDKFRPI
+287 SDDVEKFRPI
-297 YSYDGQSIFFAH
+297 YSYDGQSIFFGH

-327 YSAKKINN
+327 YSAKKINS
-335 KTDELSFSYTNPI
+335 KTDELSFTYTNPI
-348 IHSIHRTKDAV
+348 IHSIHRTKDSV

-382 LAQVRTEAIIPYGI
+382 LAQLKTEAIIPYGI
-396 KVIIPL
+396 KVVIPL
-402 KPTSTINYKEGFDCK
+402 KPAATLNLKEGFDCK

-424 TPDDPIIKTKSV
+424 SPDEPVIKTKSV
-436 PIITKGRDIRVI
+436 PVITKGKDIRVI

-462 RAGIYEKDITL
+462 REQIYEKDITL
-473 DIAKRVSDLLTN
+473 DIAKRVADLLTN
-485 KGYHVEMTRRKDD
+485 KGYHVEMTRRNDD
-498 TVSLQDR
+498 TVSLKDR
-505 VLFTESKN
+505 VVFTEEKN

-541 SYMFA
+541 SYAFA
-546 QEVHKSIA
+546 QEVHKSLA

-587 SNTSERNSL
+587 SNAAERKSL